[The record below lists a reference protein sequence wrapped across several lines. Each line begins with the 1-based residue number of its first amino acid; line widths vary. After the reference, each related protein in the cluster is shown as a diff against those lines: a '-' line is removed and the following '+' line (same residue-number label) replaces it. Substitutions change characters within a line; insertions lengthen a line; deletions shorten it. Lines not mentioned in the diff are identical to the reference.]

1 MSRRGPAKPGFAS
14 PPRVYDV
21 SRPVA
26 PGIRVWPG
34 DPAYEPG
41 WAWRI
46 RDGAPCNVGRL
57 VMGCHTGTH
66 IDAPYHFAE
75 AGATVESLPLD
86 ACVGPAV
93 VVPLARLA
101 EARAER
107 VLVRS
112 GGAPVAVAAI
122 ERLAG
127 LRLFGTDAESVDPA
141 DAETLEAHHALWRR
155 GAVILEGLD
164 LSAVPDG
171 EYQLIA
177 LPLRLV
183 GMDASPVRAVLV
195 ANEA

>member
-1 MSRRGPAKPGFAS
+1 M
-14 PPRVYDV
+14 PRIYDV

-26 PGIRVWPG
+26 PGMPAWPG
-34 DPAYEPG
+34 DEPYEPG
-41 WAWRI
+41 WTTRLA
-46 RDGAPCNVGRL
+46 DGASCNVGWFR
-57 VMGCHTGTH
+57 MSCHTGTH
-66 IDAPYHFAE
+66 VDAPYHFVE
-75 AGATVESLPLD
+75 AGPTVERLPLD

-101 EARAER
+101 EIRAER

-112 GGAPVAVAAI
+112 GGAALPAAAI

-127 LRLFGTDAESVDPA
+127 LRLLGTDAESVDPA
-141 DAETLEAHHALWRR
+141 DSETLDAHRALWRR

-171 EYQLIA
+171 AYQLIA

-195 ANEA
+195 AA